1 VAVAKSIR
9 TTVSIPAN
17 LYSNLAKAA
26 ESSHVSTAWVIR
38 EALRVYFDGQRRI
51 DSHDANGITEVKS
64 RRKRTKN
71 G

>member
-1 VAVAKSIR
+1 MAKSIR

-17 LYSNLAKAA
+17 LYSHLAKAA

-38 EALRVYFDGQRRI
+38 EALRAYFGGHGRI
-51 DSHDANGITEVKS
+51 DSHGTNGISEAKS
-64 RRKRTKN
+64 RRQRTKN

>member
-1 VAVAKSIR
+1 VAKSIR

-17 LYSNLAKAA
+17 LYSDLAKAA

-38 EALRVYFDGQRRI
+38 EALRVYFGGRRRT
-51 DSHDANGITEVKS
+51 DSHDTNVIPEAKP
-64 RRKRTKN
+64 RRRRTKN

>member
-1 VAVAKSIR
+1 MAKSIR

-17 LYSNLAKAA
+17 LYSDLAKAA

-38 EALRVYFDGQRRI
+38 EALRVYFGGHRRI
-51 DSHDANGITEVKS
+51 DSHDSNGISEAKP
-64 RRKRTKN
+64 RRQRAKN

>member
-1 VAVAKSIR
+1 MAKSIR

-17 LYSNLAKAA
+17 LYSDLAKAA

-38 EALRVYFDGQRRI
+38 EALRVYFGGHRRVEF
-51 DSHDANGITEVKS
+51 HDADTITEAKPH
-64 RRKRTKN
+64 RKRTKN